1 MARKNSAGLFLT
13 ALSAILALVSFIAH
27 MVNAGTAYFGNL
39 GVSPAV
45 AGCTVVAIVLE
56 VVLIVV
62 GKKGTPAWA
71 DVLPVVSSVLLI
83 VATVMFIS
91 VRVNGI
97 AAIITFENNAQ
108 NMADMTSAIVGIATC
123 LIAAII
129 SIIASFFDISKEA

>member
-13 ALSAILALVSFIAH
+13 ALSAILALVSFIAY

-62 GKKGTPAWA
+62 GKKGTPVWA